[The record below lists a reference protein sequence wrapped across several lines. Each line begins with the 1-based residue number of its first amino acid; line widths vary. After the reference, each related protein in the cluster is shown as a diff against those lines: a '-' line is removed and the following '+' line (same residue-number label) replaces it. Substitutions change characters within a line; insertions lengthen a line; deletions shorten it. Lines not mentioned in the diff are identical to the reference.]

1 MTVQPEVGSIRP
13 RALVVE
19 DEVAT
24 RTLLAH
30 ALDGMGFDATQTQD
44 RARALELAARDQP
57 DIIVLDLNLGQGPT
71 GIDLIDPL
79 LEAAPYCAILIL
91 TTFRS
96 PQLAGATSQLPAAV
110 SFLCKRDLTSIE
122 ILTTAVEAAMEQE
135 RLPSTHPAQ
144 TIVISQSQ
152 SEVSRMMADGMSNAA
167 IRVQRGCSIRAV
179 ERVVSR
185 LFTSL
190 GIESD
195 DLSNMRARAIRMY
208 LEADIVVK

>member
-44 RARALELAARDQP
+44 RARALELAASDQP

-79 LEAAPYCAILIL
+79 LEAAPYCGILIL

-96 PQLAGATSQLPAAV
+96 PQLAGATSPLPAAV
-110 SFLCKRDLTSIE
+110 SFLCKRDLTSVEVLI
-122 ILTTAVEAAMEQE
+122 TAVEAAMEQE

-152 SEVSRMMADGMSNAA
+152 SEVLRMMADGMSNEA

>member
-1 MTVQPEVGSIRP
+1 MGWFRCDPDTGSCPGARVG
-13 RALVVE
+13 
-19 DEVAT
+19 
-24 RTLLAH
+24 
-30 ALDGMGFDATQTQD
+30 G
-44 RARALELAARDQP
+44 RDQP

-96 PQLAGATSQLPAAV
+96 PQLAGATSPQPLAAV

-152 SEVSRMMADGMSNAA
+152 SEVLRMMADGMSNEA

-179 ERVVSR
+179 ERVVA
-185 LFTSL
+185 
-190 GIESD
+190 G
-195 DLSNMRARAIRMY
+195 Y
-208 LEADIVVK
+208 LRVWY